1 MAVNVVA
8 DQTESA
14 VQERGFAPTV
24 MLPPLPHAGDAA
36 DDLAG
41 DGAPDVVPTIGHIG
55 RYELKRCLG
64 QGGLGTVHAAWDPI
78 LSRTV
83 AVKTLQLAGDIG
95 GRDALDAL
103 ILNEARAAAGLS
115 HPHIVTVYDAGRSE
129 QGVYIAMERLRGRDL
144 RQLLDEGWHP
154 DPVQIALIVRRVA
167 DALAYAHAKGVIHCD
182 VKPANI
188 FMEGRT
194 SPRVLDFG
202 IARVAHGQAVA
213 GFENLL
219 AGSPHY
225 LSPEQLRGQTPDR
238 RSDVYSLGVVLYE
251 LLAGRKPFAGGTL
264 AQIAQAVLAGHAPR
278 ADKVEPDVPA
288 ELARIAAKAMHPDPA
303 LRYRNARH
311 LSQALRHW
319 VETEG
324 DNQAD
329 DEAEEVPV
337 RRWPRF
343 ASGVLLGLVL
353 GVALT
358 TAVAAW
364 RGAQALPLATLLR

>member
-1 MAVNVVA
+1 MA
-8 DQTESA
+8 DQTESD

-24 MLPPLPHAGDAA
+24 MLPPSQNEPGPA

-41 DGAPDVVPTIGHIG
+41 DAAPDVVPTIGHIG

-83 AVKTLQLAGDIG
+83 AVKTLQLASEIG

-115 HPHIVTVYDAGRSE
+115 HPNIVTVYDAGRSE

-202 IARVAHGQAVA
+202 IARVAHGQAVP
-213 GFENLL
+213 GFENVL

-225 LSPEQLRGQTPDR
+225 LSPEQLRGETPDR

-324 DNQAD
+324 DNQA
-329 DEAEEVPV
+329 EEEVEEAPS
-337 RRWPRF
+337 RPWPRF
-343 ASGVLLGLVL
+343 ASGVLLGVVL

-364 RGAQALPLATLLR
+364 RGAHMLPLAALLR